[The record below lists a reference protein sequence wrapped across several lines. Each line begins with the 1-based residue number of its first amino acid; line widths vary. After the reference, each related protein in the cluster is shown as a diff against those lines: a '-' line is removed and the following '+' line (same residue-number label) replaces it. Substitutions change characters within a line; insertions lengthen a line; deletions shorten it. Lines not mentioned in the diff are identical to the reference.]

1 MNVLVNGASGY
12 IGYYLTKELAE
23 NGHKVYAVCRK
34 NHGLLTNLPEM
45 DNINVIT
52 CGQDKLKDAVSGLK
66 IDVWYHLLWEGACGP
81 LRAEPALQ
89 LNNERMAV
97 EAMELA
103 ASIGCGKI
111 IFAGTVYERF
121 VDSILENNN
130 FSGSS
135 FYIISKKHAHEKTF
149 QLSKKLN
156 IEYIW
161 CQFCHPVGVYMNES
175 QLIPGTVRSFLSG
188 RSMEYG
194 RCNRYFD
201 IIDVADLA
209 AAFRLLGEKKSA
221 EAFYYIGSGKPRIL
235 REYIE
240 EAAEICGYKGEI
252 LFTDRD
258 DGLVFRREWFD
269 TEVFDSEF
277 GFSAKHNFRDSI
289 TSISEYYRGKI

>member
-1 MNVLVNGASGY
+1 MNILVNGASGY
-12 IGYYLTKELAE
+12 IGYYLTKELAK

-34 NHGLLTNLPEM
+34 EEGLLKNLPDR
-45 DNINVIT
+45 DNISVVIS
-52 CGQDKLKDAVSGLK
+52 GQDKLKESVSGFK
-66 IDVWYHLLWEGACGP
+66 IDIWYHLLWEGACGP
-81 LRAEPALQ
+81 LRAEPVVQ

-103 ASIGCGKI
+103 ASMSCKKI

-121 VDSILENNN
+121 ADSILENNN

-135 FYIISKKHAHEKTF
+135 FYIISKKHAHEKTL
-149 QLSKKLN
+149 QLSKKLD
-156 IEYIW
+156 IDYIW

-175 QLIPGTVRSFLSG
+175 QLIPSTVKSFLSG

-194 RCNRYFD
+194 RCNKYFD

-209 AAFRLLGEKKSA
+209 VAFRLLCEKKSA
-221 EAFYYIGSGKPRIL
+221 EDFYYIGSGKPRIL

-258 DGLVFRREWFD
+258 DGLVFRREWF
-269 TEVFDSEF
+269 ESERF
-277 GFSAKHNFRDSI
+277 ENEFCFSAKYDFSHSI
-289 TSISEYYRGKI
+289 ENISSYYKGNL